1 MNDTREHTETGNAGD
16 ESSADAASFSEQE
29 AESSSSVEADEA
41 ALVFEVSEEDAGARL
56 DAFLAA
62 RVEGVSRTTL
72 KGAIEDGDVLVGG
85 LASKP
90 SYKLRA
96 GERVEV
102 ELPEPPATEI
112 EPEDIPLDIV
122 YEDEE
127 VVVVN
132 KPAGM
137 VVHPAAGVR
146 NGTLANAL
154 AFRFRNAEFGMRIHE
169 AELTKDESKPSSH
182 LTSNPQSTIRN
193 PQSGVRPGIV
203 HRLDRGT
210 SGLIVVA
217 KTARAH
223 ESLSDQFRART
234 VFKSYAALVHG
245 VTKEEKGKV
254 EQPIARDTR
263 HRTRMGV
270 VRGGRAALTLWRVR
284 RRFERFTLLDV
295 EIKTGRTHQI
305 RVHLAWMKHPV
316 VGDDTY
322 GMGRDKTIA
331 DARLRS
337 AIAAM
342 GRQFLHA
349 ARLGFHHPRTGEW
362 VSFDAPP
369 PAELARL
376 LEELE
381 AKR

>member
-1 MNDTREHTETGNAGD
+1 MSDQHENMT
-16 ESSADAASFSEQE
+16 E
-29 AESSSSVEADEA
+29 AESAGGENSIESPAEASSLAETEEA
-41 ALVFEVSEEDAGARL
+41 ALVFEVSEEEAGARL

-62 RVEGVSRTTL
+62 RIEGVSRTTL
-72 KGAIEDGDVLVGG
+72 KGAIEEGDVLVGG
-85 LASKP
+85 HASKP
-90 SYKLRA
+90 SYKLHA

-102 ELPEPPATEI
+102 ELPEPPATEV
-112 EPEDIPLDIV
+112 EPEEIPLDVV

-132 KPAGM
+132 KPAGL

-154 AFRFRNAEFGMRIHE
+154 AFRFQNAEFG
-169 AELTKDESKPSSH
+169 
-182 LTSNPQSTIRN
+182 TSI
-193 PQSGVRPGIV
+193 RPGIV
-203 HRLDRGT
+203 HRLDRDT

-245 VTKEEKGKV
+245 VTKEEKGKI
-254 EQPIARDTR
+254 EQPVARDPR

-316 VGDDTY
+316 VGDETY

-331 DARLRS
+331 DARIRS

-362 VSFDAPP
+362 MSFDSQPP
-369 PAELARL
+369 PDLARL

-381 AKR
+381 KAVSR

>member
-1 MNDTREHTETGNAGD
+1 MSDTRENTETENAGE
-16 ESSADAASFSEQE
+16 ESPAEASSFSEKE
-29 AESSSSVEADEA
+29 AEASSSVEAEEA
-41 ALVFEVSEEDAGARL
+41 ALVFDVSEEDAGARL

-62 RVEGVSRTTL
+62 RVEGVSRTSL
-72 KGAIEDGDVLVGG
+72 KRAIEDGDALVDGR
-85 LASKP
+85 ASKP

-102 ELPEPPATEI
+102 ELPEPPAAEV
-112 EPEDIPLDIV
+112 EPEHIPLDIV

-146 NGTLANAL
+146 SGTLANAL
-154 AFRFRNAEFGMRIHE
+154 AFRFQNSEFG
-169 AELTKDESKPSSH
+169 ASS
-182 LTSNPQSTIRN
+182 
-193 PQSGVRPGIV
+193 RPGIV
-203 HRLDRGT
+203 HRLDRDT

-217 KTARAH
+217 KTSRAH
-223 ESLSDQFRART
+223 ESLSEQFRART

-245 VTKEEKGKV
+245 ATKEEKGRV
-254 EQPIARDTR
+254 EQPVGRDTR
-263 HRTRMGV
+263 NRTRMGV

-305 RVHLAWMKHPV
+305 RVHLAWIKHPV
-316 VGDDTY
+316 VGDETY

-331 DARLRS
+331 DPRLRS
-337 AIAAM
+337 AIASM

>member
-1 MNDTREHTETGNAGD
+1 MTDVPDNTQA
-16 ESSADAASFSEQE
+16 E
-29 AESSSSVEADEA
+29 ASSSTEEA
-41 ALVFEVSEEDAGARL
+41 ALVFDVSEEDAGARL

-72 KGAIEDGDVLVGG
+72 KHAIEEGEVLVGG
-85 LASKP
+85 RESKP

-96 GERVEV
+96 GERVEA
-102 ELPEPPATEI
+102 ELVEPPAAEV
-112 EPEDIPLDIV
+112 EPEDIPLEIV
-122 YEDEE
+122 HEDDE
-127 VVVVN
+127 VIVVN
-132 KPAGM
+132 KPAGL

-154 AFRFRNAEFGMRIHE
+154 AFRF
-169 AELTKDESKPSSH
+169 LKDEGGRMKDEGNSVEPSLHPSSFRLH
-182 LTSNPQSTIRN
+182 PS
-193 PQSGVRPGIV
+193 VRPGIV
-203 HRLDRGT
+203 HRLDRDT

-223 ESLSDQFRART
+223 ESLSEQFRART

-245 VTKEEKGKV
+245 ATKEDKGKI
-254 EQPIARDTR
+254 EQPVGRDPR
-263 HRTRMGV
+263 HRTRMGI

-284 RRFERFTLLDV
+284 RRYERFTLLDV

-316 VGDDTY
+316 VGDETY

-331 DARLRS
+331 DPRLRA

-362 VSFDAPP
+362 MSFDAPP
-369 PAELARL
+369 PPDLARL

>member
-1 MNDTREHTETGNAGD
+1 MSDTRENTETENAGD
-16 ESSADAASFSEQE
+16 ESPAEASSLASAEVSSSAE
-29 AESSSSVEADEA
+29 AEGSSSVDASSFVEAEDA
-41 ALVFEVSEEDAGARL
+41 ALVFDVSEEDAGARL

-72 KGAIEDGDVLVGG
+72 KRAIEEGDALVDGR
-85 LASKP
+85 ASKP

-102 ELPEPPATEI
+102 ELPEPPATEV

-122 YEDEE
+122 YEDGE

-146 NGTLANAL
+146 GGTLANAL
-154 AFRFRNAEFGMRIHE
+154 AFRFRTSDFG
-169 AELTKDESKPSSH
+169 SS
-182 LTSNPQSTIRN
+182 I
-193 PQSGVRPGIV
+193 RPGIV
-203 HRLDRGT
+203 HRLDRDT

-223 ESLSDQFRART
+223 ESLSEQFRART

-245 VTKEEKGKV
+245 ATKEEKGRV
-254 EQPIARDTR
+254 EQPVGRDAR

-316 VGDDTY
+316 VGDETY

-331 DARLRS
+331 DPRLRS

-362 VSFDAPP
+362 VSFETPP

-381 AKR
+381 AKRA